1 MKYAKAWM
9 VVLATALMALQ
20 SALVGGVDSVE
31 LVQIGL
37 AVLGAFTVA
46 VVPNASE
53 GAQKYLKTI
62 VAVSFAVLNVLVTAI
77 VGGLDANELLN
88 LALAALAAVGVLA
101 VPNKQEV

>member
-1 MKYAKAWM
+1 MKYAKAWL

-37 AVLGAFTVA
+37 AALGAFTVA
-46 VVPNASE
+46 VVPNLSTGVA
-53 GAQKYLKTI
+53 AYAKTI
-62 VAVSFAVLNVLVTAI
+62 VAVAFAVLNVLVTAI
-77 VGGLDANELLN
+77 VGGLDSNELIN
-88 LALAALAAVGVLA
+88 LLLAAFAAVGVLA